1 MSKFEIDREL
11 IRELAT
17 LLTETGLTEIEV
29 SQADNRLRVVRQ
41 PPMASFAAPAAG
53 GVAAPAPAA
62 GAAPPLDPNDSDS
75 YLGHPGAVTSPMVG
89 TAYQQSEPGA
99 PPFVRE
105 GDAVRVG
112 QVLLIIEAMKTFNE
126 IKSPRAGTVRRVF
139 VGNGDPV
146 EYGDVLMLIE

>member
-41 PPMASFAAPAAG
+41 PPMASFAAPAG
-53 GVAAPAPAA
+53 GGGAAPAPAV